1 MKIGTDSYLQQTQ
14 NYAAYSKQTKAA
26 EETKSS
32 DAVANSGVSVE
43 FSSAGIEAA
52 KGTTDTVTEKKVT
65 RAEEIANETGK
76 MTKSQRASL
85 AQQLKA
91 DQESR
96 QSQLISMVESML
108 SGQTTRYAQANNIW
122 EILRTGNFTVDAA
135 TKAQAQ
141 ADIAEDGYYGVKQTS
156 ERMFKFAMSLAGDDV
171 EKMHEMQE
179 AMQKGFKQ
187 AEKTWG
193 GELPEISQKTMDA
206 ANKLFEDYFAS
217 RENKEA
223 DATTTQ
229 KVEEILF

>member
-14 NYAAYSKQTKAA
+14 NYAAYSKQAKAA
-26 EETKSS
+26 EETKTEAAST
-32 DAVANSGVSVE
+32 GVTVE
-43 FSSAGIEAA
+43 FSSEGKEAA
-52 KGTTDTVTEKKVT
+52 KTATDTVKVT

-91 DQESR
+91 DQENR
-96 QSQLISMVESML
+96 KSQLISMVESML

-122 EILRTGNFTVDAA
+122 DILRTGNFTVDAA

-171 EKMHEMQE
+171 DKMKEMQE

-193 GELPEISQKTMDA
+193 GELPEISKKTMDA

-217 RENKEA
+217 REKAAEEP
-223 DATTTQ
+223 ATNQ
-229 KVEEILF
+229 KVEDIVF

>member
-14 NYAAYSKQTKAA
+14 NYAAYSKQAKAA
-26 EETKSS
+26 EETKTEAAST
-32 DAVANSGVSVE
+32 GVTVE
-43 FSSAGIEAA
+43 FSNEGKEAA
-52 KGTTDTVTEKKVT
+52 KSATDTVKVT

-91 DQESR
+91 DQENR
-96 QSQLISMVESML
+96 KSQLISMVESML

-122 EILRTGNFTVDAA
+122 DVLRTGNFTVDAA

-171 EKMHEMQE
+171 DKMKEMQE

-206 ANKLFEDYFAS
+206 ANKLFEEYYKS
-217 RENKEA
+217 KQSE
-223 DATTTQ
+223 
-229 KVEEILF
+229 

>member
-14 NYAAYSKQTKAA
+14 NYAAYSKQAKAA
-26 EETKSS
+26 EETKTEAAST
-32 DAVANSGVSVE
+32 GVTVE
-43 FSSAGIEAA
+43 FSNEGKEAA
-52 KGTTDTVTEKKVT
+52 KSATDTVKVT

-108 SGQTTRYAQANNIW
+108 SGQATKYAQANNIW
-122 EILRTGNFTVDAA
+122 DVLRTGNFTVDAA

-171 EKMHEMQE
+171 DKMKEMQE

-206 ANKLFEDYFAS
+206 ANKLFEEYYKS
-217 RENKEA
+217 KQSE
-223 DATTTQ
+223 
-229 KVEEILF
+229 

>member
-14 NYAAYSKQTKAA
+14 NYAAYSKQAKAA
-26 EETKSS
+26 EETKTEAAST
-32 DAVANSGVSVE
+32 GVTVE
-43 FSSAGIEAA
+43 FSSEGKEAA
-52 KGTTDTVTEKKVT
+52 KTATDTVKVT

-91 DQESR
+91 DQENR
-96 QSQLISMVESML
+96 KSQLISMVESML

-122 EILRTGNFTVDAA
+122 DILRTGNFTVDAA

-171 EKMHEMQE
+171 DKMKEMQE

-193 GELPEISQKTMDA
+193 GELPEISKKTMDA

-217 RENKEA
+217 REKVAEEP
-223 DATTTQ
+223 ATNQ
-229 KVEEILF
+229 KVEDIVF

>member
-26 EETKSS
+26 EETKTEAAST
-32 DAVANSGVSVE
+32 GVTVE
-43 FSSAGIEAA
+43 FSNEGKEAA
-52 KGTTDTVTEKKVT
+52 KTATDTVKVT

-91 DQESR
+91 DQENR

-108 SGQTTRYAQANNIW
+108 SGQATRYAQANNIW
-122 EILRTGNFTVDAA
+122 DVLRTGNFTVDAA

-171 EKMHEMQE
+171 DKMKEMQE

-193 GELPEISQKTMDA
+193 GELPEISRKTMDA

-217 RENKEA
+217 RENA
-223 DATTTQ
+223 STDAVATQ
-229 KVEEILF
+229 TVEEALF